1 MLENNKL
8 EGNDLMFRDK
18 FVILGVRAAIRV
30 RDLE

>member
-1 MLENNKL
+1 MQENNKL
-8 EGNDLMFRDK
+8 EGNDLIFRDK

>member
-8 EGNDLMFRDK
+8 ERNDLMFRDK